1 MKKIKSSFLA
11 GLFALLLTCSCGGK
25 GDLKEIAKPYLGVY
39 KCTDARVG
47 EREYLDRFSKL
58 DLELKENGEFIVYY
72 CEKGGKPQTRTAI
85 DTGGNFKRDML
96 RSGDVPSST
105 ALLARLLDDR
115 TFAAASGASL
125 ANLEKS
131 AAADND
137 TASAASF
144 AGYAL

>member
-1 MKKIKSSFLA
+1 MKKIKSSLLA

-72 CEKGGKPQTRTAI
+72 CEKDGKPQTQ
-85 DTGGNFKRDML
+85 TGRYEYDQESETLTLQGGGIKRAFPL
-96 RSGDVPSST
+96 QSGVLTVVIPIGGQT
-105 ALLARLLDDR
+105 IHLK
-115 TFAAASGASL
+115 F
-125 ANLEKS
+125 EQK
-131 AAADND
+131 
-137 TASAASF
+137 
-144 AGYAL
+144 